1 MKELPVIEATYM
13 VLATILDDRLELAQN
28 QGDASQMER
37 ITKQQR
43 INDSAYFILAWGQ
56 LEAQI
61 NEECVKAIV
70 RRKDNSNWEMRRA
83 WDSFD
88 EGRLRMRFEDR
99 VALLLDRADSKSAA
113 YRDTINLYGQRNQV
127 AHGKSLATG
136 IDVPAVISQLYQ
148 IASELSP

>member
-1 MKELPVIEATYM
+1 
-13 VLATILDDRLELAQN
+13 
-28 QGDASQMER
+28 MER